1 MQGSKPGSAR
11 IFFDCKGGTSVLSRI
26 FQRPEAEASSA
37 KNASLAPQAPAK
49 VLRHSSGWSMI
60 SARLRKQEGLS
71 ILDVGPTSHRSINYL
86 TDLGHSVFMSDLV
99 EEASKPEWSSPG
111 QDQTPSR
118 IRITDFIE
126 KHMQFGTRVFDV
138 VLLWDTLNYLPE
150 NFVAPVLRRLQDCL
164 VSDGEILAFFHT
176 QPHRRGTS
184 YYRYHLLDQENV
196 EVQEC
201 AGHALLHT
209 YQVRAIERLFT
220 DFRSCRFFLAKDN
233 LSEVIVLR

>member
-1 MQGSKPGSAR
+1 M
-11 IFFDCKGGTSVLSRI
+11 LSRI
-26 FQRPEAEASSA
+26 FQRPEVEAPSV
-37 KNASLAPQAPAK
+37 KNGGLSPLAPAK
-49 VLRHSSGWSMI
+49 VVRHSSGWSMI
-60 SARLRKQEGLS
+60 SARLRKQESLS
-71 ILDVGPTSHRSINYL
+71 ILDIGPTSHRSINYL

-99 EEASKPEWSSPG
+99 EEASRPEWSSPG
-111 QDQTPSR
+111 LDQAPSQVR
-118 IRITDFIE
+118 IHDFIE
-126 KHMQFGTRVFDV
+126 KHMQFGTRVFDI

-164 VSDGEILAFFHT
+164 VSDGEMLAFFHT

-184 YYRYHLLDQENV
+184 YYRYHLLDSENV
-196 EVQEC
+196 EVQEY

-233 LSEVIVLR
+233 LSEAIVLR